1 MHPANLFFSA
11 LKSKGNT
18 PKYGLLYNSTFIGRA
33 EPKCKGR
40 ISRYV
45 ANKCSIAS
53 RIDCFSE
60 SLTDKFGLEM
70 KEQVEERLRF
80 YATGDAPRKNVDVMK
95 AVLDSLDI
103 KVYTLSLHQQMYGL
117 IVMSMLVCGAVLLY
131 ETCCTAAL
139 SYILSITPII
149 LCNTCAAG

>member
-1 MHPANLFFSA
+1 MSHSA

-103 KVYTLSLHQQMYGL
+103 KVISTFFILYFLRISSEHTRL
-117 IVMSMLVCGAVLLY
+117 ILLQ
-131 ETCCTAAL
+131 
-139 SYILSITPII
+139 PF
-149 LCNTCAAG
+149 